1 MYIYYNFTWDNELF
15 SFRRRRSSVYRASFR
30 QFISSIR
37 MRRERVFERRSMYRT
52 NDEGVFNDAYAD
64 ADIDARANAGQG
76 KCQNEYKLEESPDG
90 RNVIDHQ
97 GPML

>member
-1 MYIYYNFTWDNELF
+1 
-15 SFRRRRSSVYRASFR
+15 
-30 QFISSIR
+30 
-37 MRRERVFERRSMYRT
+37 MYRT